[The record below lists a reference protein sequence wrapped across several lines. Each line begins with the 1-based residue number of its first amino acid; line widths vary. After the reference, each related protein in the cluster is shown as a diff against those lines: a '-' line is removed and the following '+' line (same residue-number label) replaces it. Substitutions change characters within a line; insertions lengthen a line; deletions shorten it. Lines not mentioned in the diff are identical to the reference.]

1 MSAADFLSEF
11 NSRNE
16 IAMPENTVWY
26 SLITMTTI
34 GYGDM
39 AVSVSLSRI
48 IIVILSICSA
58 VFFPLFIVTVENFL
72 EFGYQ
77 ETMAYQIFKLM
88 EVKEEIKLVAST
100 LIQKNIRRVRL
111 VNRLF
116 EDERNA
122 PPRGKQSKTSIKE
135 MENSEEE
142 NLNPA
147 KDTNKVK
154 TRTLDPEEEKEIAFE
169 LQALQAEIFDLSKE
183 FKDLRMTYRNNLFTD
198 FHTEKNLSLML
209 LNEYM
214 EGLIFFLEFHM
225 KNRETNPHRYP
236 DEEDFENYLK
246 IMAMA
251 GKPKTMETRYYLQ
264 ELVDIEYV
272 RYWHE
277 GTKHELEDEE
287 YFAN

>member
-183 FKDLRMTYRNNLFTD
+183 FKGLRMTYRNNLFTD